1 VAFPPGFIEE
11 LRQRTSL
18 SGLIARR
25 VKLTRKGNQSLGL
38 CPFHNEKTPSFYVYE
53 DDGHYKCFGC
63 GVYGDAFA
71 FLEATEGLGFREAVE
86 RLANEAG
93 LEIPKDRPVDEQ
105 AQAIRRTLEDAMA
118 AAVDLYHTALRRPE
132 GAEALAYL
140 GTRGVT
146 ANDIASFKLGAAPSD
161 GRYLK
166 SRMLADGF
174 SEEILIAAGLLGEGK
189 EGRPSYD
196 YFRNRVL
203 FPIGDRKGRWIALG
217 GRVLDDSKPKYLN
230 SPETPLFSKG
240 RSLYALSKAREATAK
255 GQSALVAEGY
265 MDVIAL
271 HRAGFTG
278 AMAPLGTALTEDQLS
293 ALWKLANEPILCF
306 DGDRAGRAAAL
317 KAADRAMPLLTS
329 ERSLRVVL
337 LPDGQD
343 PDDLLTEA
351 GGPARFNELL
361 NAALPLSSLLWEAE
375 LAEKP
380 IDGPE
385 RLADLKRRLYARAD
399 RITERDLRQMYLED
413 IGRRLR
419 KLTGDES
426 EGRRD
431 GRRPWTPQPRK
442 SNAARRFGPPPPP
455 ESVANVPSQQHG
467 LMWLSGRSLLAVLL
481 RHPPL
486 IGEFA
491 EPLAA
496 LTLSD
501 PAQEQLR
508 HALVNGAE
516 SFESL
521 DVKALATHF
530 EGLGFGRLLADFAK
544 PSLKFTAAA
553 VRHDTP
559 IEEARQACASYLE
572 HLRRT
577 AEAADRLE
585 MANRA
590 LTTLADEDGRNLMSE
605 RYASRMFDNVDAT
618 DPNK

>member
-1 VAFPPGFIEE
+1 MAFPPGFIDE

-25 VKLTRKGNQSLGL
+25 VKLARKGNQSLGL

-86 RLANEAG
+86 RLANDAG
-93 LEIPKDRPVDEQ
+93 MEIPKDRPVDEQ
-105 AQAIRRTLEDAMA
+105 AQAIRRTLEEAMT
-118 AAVDLYHTALRRPE
+118 AAVDLYHAALRRPE

-140 GTRGVT
+140 TSRGVT
-146 ANDIASFKLGAAPSD
+146 AADISSFKLGAAPAD

-166 SRMLADGF
+166 SRLIAEGF
-174 SEEILIAAGLLGEGK
+174 SEEMLIAAGLLGEGK

-203 FPIGDRKGRWIALG
+203 FPIADRRGRWIALG

-240 RSLYALSKAREATAK
+240 RSLYALHKAREATAK
-255 GQSALVAEGY
+255 GQPALVAEGY

-271 HRAGFTG
+271 HRAGFAG

-293 ALWKLANEPILCF
+293 ALWKLSNEPVLCF

-317 KAADRAMPLLTS
+317 KAADRAMPLLS
-329 ERSLRVVL
+329 ADRSLRVVL

-343 PDDLLTEA
+343 PDDMLRDP
-351 GGPARFNELL
+351 GGPARFRELL
-361 NAALPLSSLLWEAE
+361 SGAMPLSTLLWEAE

-385 RLADLKRRLYARAD
+385 RLADLRRRLYARVD
-399 RITERDLRQMYLED
+399 RVAERVLRQMFVED

-419 KLTGDES
+419 KLTGDASDE
-426 EGRRD
+426 RRE
-431 GRRPWTPQPRK
+431 GRRPWTPQARK
-442 SNAARRFGPPPPP
+442 PFAGKRFGPPPPP
-455 ESVANVPSQQHG
+455 ESTGNIPTQQRG
-467 LMWLSGRSLLAVLL
+467 LMWIPGRHLLAVLL

-486 IGEFA
+486 IGEFVEA
-491 EPLAA
+491 LAA
-496 LTLSD
+496 LTFAD
-501 PAQEQLR
+501 ADQEQLR
-508 HALVNGAE
+508 QALVNGAE
-516 SFESL
+516 SFETL
-521 DVKALATHF
+521 DDETLGAHLA
-530 EGLGFGRLLADFAK
+530 ELGFGRLLADFAK
-544 PSLKFTAAA
+544 PSVKFTAVSA
-553 VRHDTP
+553 RRESP

-572 HLRRT
+572 HLRRNV
-577 AEAADRLE
+577 EAADRRE
-585 MANRA
+585 TAERA
-590 LTTLADEDGRNLMSE
+590 LTTLADEDGRRLMSE
-605 RYASRMFDNVDAT
+605 RHAPRMFDNVDAV

>member
-1 VAFPPGFIEE
+1 MALQPGFIEE
-11 LRQRTSL
+11 LRRRTSL
-18 SGLIARR
+18 TGLIARR

-38 CPFHNEKTPSFYVYE
+38 CPFHNEKSPSFYVYE

-86 RLANEAG
+86 RLAGEAG
-93 LEIPKDRPVDEQ
+93 MDIPKDRPVDEQ
-105 AQAIRRTLEDAMA
+105 AQAVRRSLEEAMEA
-118 AAVDLYHTALRRPE
+118 AIGIYHEALKRSE
-132 GAEALAYL
+132 GADALAYL
-140 GTRGVT
+140 TSRGVT
-146 ANDIASFKLGAAPSD
+146 AADINTFKLGAAPNDS
-161 GRYLK
+161 RFLK
-166 SRMLADGF
+166 SRLIADGF
-174 SEEILIAAGLLGEGK
+174 TEEALIAAGLLGEGK

-203 FPIGDRKGRWIALG
+203 FPIADRRGRWIALG

-240 RSLYALSKAREATAK
+240 RSLYALHRAREATAK
-255 GQSALVAEGY
+255 GQTALVAEGY

-293 ALWKLANEPILCF
+293 ALWRLSEEPVLCF
-306 DGDRAGRAAAL
+306 DGDRAGKAAAL
-317 KAADRAMPLLTS
+317 KAADRAMPLLAA

-343 PDDLLTEA
+343 PDDLLRA
-351 GGPARFNELL
+351 ADGPTRFRALL
-361 NAALPLSSLLWEAE
+361 DAATPLSTLLWDAE

-385 RLADLKRRLYARAD
+385 RLADLRRRLYARIDKIAD
-399 RITERDLRQMYLED
+399 RDLRQLYADD
-413 IGRRLR
+413 IARRLR
-419 KLTGDES
+419 KLTGDEPS
-426 EGRRD
+426 QQRGGRPF
-431 GRRPWTPQPRK
+431 RPRAPMQRG
-442 SNAARRFGPPPPP
+442 RFGAPPPPA
-455 ESVANVPSQQHG
+455 SVSNVPSQKRG
-467 LMWLSGRSLLAVLL
+467 VMWLSGNNLLAILV

-486 IGEFA
+486 IGEFV

-496 LTLSD
+496 ANLLDSE
-501 PAQEQLR
+501 QERLR
-508 HALVNGAE
+508 VALVSGAE
-516 SFESL
+516 SFETL
-521 DVKALATHF
+521 DAEGLAAHLG
-530 EGLGFGRLLADFAK
+530 ELGFGRLLADFAK
-544 PSLKFTAAA
+544 PSVKFTAAA

-572 HLRRT
+572 HLRR
-577 AEAADRLE
+577 AVEAADRQD
-585 MANRA
+585 MADRA
-590 LTTLADEDGRNLMSE
+590 MTTLAIEDGRRLMSE
-605 RYASRMFDNVDAT
+605 RYASRMFDNVDAA